1 MRKLAADIMQI
12 ISPLSL
18 FKDIHQRLYFII
30 ARDLRSS
37 FLFLSLIAHSLIK

>member
-12 ISPLSL
+12 LSPLSL
-18 FKDIHQRLYFII
+18 FKTDTKRLYFI

-37 FLFLSLIAHSLIK
+37 FLFLSLIIAHSLIK